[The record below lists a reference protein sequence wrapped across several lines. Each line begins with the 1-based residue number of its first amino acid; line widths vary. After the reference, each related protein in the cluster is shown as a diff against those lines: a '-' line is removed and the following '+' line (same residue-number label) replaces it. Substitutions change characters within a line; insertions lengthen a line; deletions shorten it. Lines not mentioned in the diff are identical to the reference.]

1 MPRWKDSGGI
11 TVETWI
17 KSSFLCRVSEI
28 ELSYSLRADLF
39 FFFSS
44 NDFSTMRLLDLK
56 YREGSDRVLRRG
68 SCPSRANMCRMS
80 EGTAVPGASIAP
92 ARVIPLQTTHWPVTE
107 EQRLGGTRRGIKCGR
122 FHSKIRSRKRRS
134 FATSLL
140 SETAFQCLG
149 GFLASQYRIERGPQ
163 SALLG
168 ETRKPINP
176 AC

>member
-17 KSSFLCRVSEI
+17 KPSFLCRVSEI
-28 ELSYSLRADLF
+28 ELSYSLRADLCF
-39 FFFSS
+39 FS
-44 NDFSTMRLLDLK
+44 NDFSTMWLLDLK
-56 YREGSDRVLRRG
+56 YREGSDRALWRG

-92 ARVIPLQTTHWPVTE
+92 AWVIPLQTTHWPVTE
-107 EQRLGGTRRGIKCGR
+107 EQRLGETQHGIISGQ
-122 FHSKIRSRKRRS
+122 FHSKIQSRKRSS
-134 FATSLL
+134 FAASLL
-140 SETAFQCLG
+140 SETAFQSFG
-149 GFLASQYRIERGPQ
+149 GGGLASQYRIERGPQ